1 MIMATEGEDVAE
13 IIERLSEQYSRSV
26 NGGDTHWLVETFYA
40 RDAYFLA
47 PGHDMA
53 RGSGQI
59 RAVIDGLLQAGV
71 GDFAMQ
77 TEKIEADRD
86 LAYRIGY
93 FTLGKPAPDRGKFIE
108 VYRRQADGSWKCVGD
123 IFNSNQE

>member
-1 MIMATEGEDVAE
+1 MATEDEDVAQ

-26 NGGDTHWLVETFYA
+26 NSGDTHWLVETFYA
-40 RDAYFLA
+40 PDAYFLP

-53 RGSGQI
+53 RGAGQI

-86 LAYRIGY
+86 MAYRIGY
-93 FTLGKPAPDRGKFIE
+93 FTLGKPTPDRGKFIE
-108 VYRRQADGSWKCVGD
+108 VYGRQADGSWKCVGD

>member
-1 MIMATEGEDVAE
+1 MATEGEDVAQ

-26 NGGDTHWLVETFYA
+26 NSGDTDWLVETFYA
-40 RDAYFLA
+40 PAAYFLP
-47 PGHDMA
+47 PGNDMA

-86 LAYRIGY
+86 IAYRIGY
-93 FTLGKPAPDRGKFIE
+93 FTLGKPTPDRGKFIE
-108 VYRRQADGSWKCVGD
+108 VYRRQTDGSWKCVGD